1 MSVEGL
7 GLVVRAL
14 GGCGGPPKMGVRG
27 FRWVWRA

>member
-14 GGCGGPPKMGVRG
+14 GGCGGPKMGVRG